1 MATQELQRLSR
12 ADIGPL
18 ADSFA
23 GELVLPG
30 EAGYEERRSIWNRMI
45 DRRPAL
51 FARCASTEDARRAL
65 AFARE
70 HGLPVSIMGGGHNVS
85 GSALVDDGV
94 VIDHGLRRGVE
105 LSADRS
111 RVSVEPGALLGDL
124 DAATVPHGVAVP
136 SGINTTTGLAGL
148 TLGGGIGWLMR
159 AHGLTCDRL
168 VGAEVAPGRWAAWS
182 RWTRR
187 PIRICCGRCAAE
199 GATSAS

>member
-12 ADIGPL
+12 ADIDPL
-18 ADSFA
+18 AASFA

-30 EAGYEERRSIWNRMI
+30 KAGYEERRSIWNRMI

-51 FARCASTEDARRAL
+51 FACCRNAEDARWAL
-65 AFARE
+65 DFATQ

-105 LSADRS
+105 LSADRA

-124 DAATVPHGVAVP
+124 DTA
-136 SGINTTTGLAGL
+136 
-148 TLGGGIGWLMR
+148 
-159 AHGLTCDRL
+159 
-168 VGAEVAPGRWAAWS
+168 
-182 RWTRR
+182 
-187 PIRICCGRCAAE
+187 
-199 GATSAS
+199 